1 MVFEQLSLLKMC
13 VTFGNW
19 VKICMG
25 QPYFAYFTYEYD
37 NKPKRNKP
45 DQEVGKCESNKEK
58 RER

>member
-1 MVFEQLSLLKMC
+1 
-13 VTFGNW
+13 
-19 VKICMG
+19 MG

-45 DQEVGKCESNKEK
+45 DQEVGKWESNKEK